1 MFWKKK
7 KPAGGD
13 KTVIFFASD
22 LHGSD
27 VCFKKFVNGA
37 KFYGANVLVM
47 GGDLTGKA
55 VIPITEQADGTF
67 TGFRLGEMVTLN
79 DRDEVDEFVKRVNNQ
94 VVRQFEFFAYMT
106 RAAPASEHAHRS
118 TIRPIPCRVAYP

>member
-7 KPAGGD
+7 SASGD
-13 KTVIFFASD
+13 KTVIFFATD
-22 LHGSD
+22 MHGSD

-55 VIPITEQADGTF
+55 VIPITEQLDGTF
-67 TGFRLGEMVTLN
+67 TGFRMGEMVTLN
-79 DRDEVDEFVKRVNNQ
+79 DREEVETFVKRVNNQ
-94 VVRQFEFFAYMT
+94 GFYPAIMT
-106 RAAPASEHAHRS
+106 EGEYQRALDK
-118 TIRPIPCRVAYP
+118 